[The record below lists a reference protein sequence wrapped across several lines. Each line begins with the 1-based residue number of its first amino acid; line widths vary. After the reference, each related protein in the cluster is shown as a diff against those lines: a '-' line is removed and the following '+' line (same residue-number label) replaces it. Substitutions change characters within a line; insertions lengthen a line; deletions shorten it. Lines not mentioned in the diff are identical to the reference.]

1 MAKSVNR
8 NQSRYLR
15 EIRDFPTKVAK
26 RLWKKFARRALRL
39 RNKRESTSP
48 NH

>member
-15 EIRDFPTKVAK
+15 EMRDFPTKVAK

-39 RNKRESTSP
+39 RNKRGINGP
-48 NH
+48 